1 LDKAAALGDVDLF
14 NRLVSQGAD
23 PSRSEALHRASK
35 CHDEAK
41 SVAMV
46 SCLIEQHNMSTET
59 KLHAGYHE
67 GLDRGAERGTPL
79 CSAIFNRNLPIVSE
93 LLRHGGDQQDLHSA
107 ISTATGGPR
116 VEYFEPALLL
126 LLEAGGASAQ
136 KVLRQSIF
144 RDNLHAAALSLEHG
158 ADAALALREQI
169 EEDKLAR
176 AQDANP
182 PKTVEATVYYQ
193 KMSQEMKS
201 LLKDQVAQKA
211 ALDEASK
218 L

>member
-1 LDKAAALGDVDLF
+1 
-14 NRLVSQGAD
+14 
-23 PSRSEALHRASK
+23 
-35 CHDEAK
+35 
-41 SVAMV
+41 
-46 SCLIEQHNMSTET
+46 
-59 KLHAGYHE
+59 
-67 GLDRGAERGTPL
+67 
-79 CSAIFNRNLPIVSE
+79 
-93 LLRHGGDQQDLHSA
+93 
-107 ISTATGGPR
+107 
-116 VEYFEPALLL
+116 
-126 LLEAGGASAQ
+126 
-136 KVLRQSIF
+136 
-144 RDNLHAAALSLEHG
+144 LSLEHG